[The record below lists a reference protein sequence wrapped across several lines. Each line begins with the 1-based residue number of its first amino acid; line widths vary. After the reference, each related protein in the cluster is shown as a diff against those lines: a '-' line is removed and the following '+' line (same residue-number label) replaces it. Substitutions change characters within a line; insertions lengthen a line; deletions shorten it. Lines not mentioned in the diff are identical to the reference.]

1 MKGDAMMRIM
11 MGPEEQVVLH
21 LLWLRWCDGDSVS
34 GVVTRPPCQV
44 CLPVFV
50 TIIISASSVAMVD
63 DDGSGADTLLCKLS
77 CVLEM

>member
-1 MKGDAMMRIM
+1 MMRIM

-44 CLPVFV
+44 CLP
-50 TIIISASSVAMVD
+50 ASLRYNNYLRKYGG
-63 DDGSGADTLLCKLS
+63 DGG
-77 CVLEM
+77 

>member
-1 MKGDAMMRIM
+1 

-44 CLPVFV
+44 CLP
-50 TIIISASSVAMVD
+50 ASLRYNNYLRKYGG
-63 DDGSGADTLLCKLS
+63 DGG
-77 CVLEM
+77 